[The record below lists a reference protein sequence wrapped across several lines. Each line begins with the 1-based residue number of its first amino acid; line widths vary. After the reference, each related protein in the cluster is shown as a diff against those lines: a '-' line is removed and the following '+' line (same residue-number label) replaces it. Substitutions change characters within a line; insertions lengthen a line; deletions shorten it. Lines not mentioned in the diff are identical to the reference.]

1 MDKVTTWSHQQLAI
15 YRWFAKD
22 QAYFDALGLE
32 IAIDVEGNLV
42 VVARAGCGKTTT
54 ILEAINYAP
63 EQSIA
68 LCAFNNR
75 IAKELSDRLN
85 NPRAI
90 AKTLH
95 GIGYSFVYAYL
106 GRTNVDARFRGDALT
121 DQIVGMNAPIKV
133 KRHITK
139 LHTLAREVT
148 PLATDID
155 TIVDLAGNHD
165 LEAEDDWVNM
175 GFDDTMIA
183 GFVLD
188 IMKHASTKEPERGL
202 IDYADM
208 IFLPVRNKWLRQKF
222 DLVVVDETQ
231 DMNNAQLLIVKGI
244 CKGRTVV
251 VGDDRQAIYGF
262 RGADSESMSRLKT
275 ELRAGE
281 LGLTTTY
288 RCGKAIVRQ
297 AAQLV
302 PDFMAGPNNPD
313 GLVRQVVN
321 DVAMLKEVAYG
332 DFVLSRKNAPIA
344 SLAMALLR
352 EKRRVAVAGR
362 DIGAGLIKLVDQLCV
377 GKAVNSIPEFLA
389 KLQAWQE
396 KEINRLTRSRKEE
409 KIDAVVDKAETL
421 FVLTEGV
428 VGVSELKARLEGL
441 FTDIGDPATRVTLS
455 SVHKAKGL
463 EANRVYVL
471 METLYPRLPKGVNLS
486 EKARIARQREESNI
500 EYVALT
506 RAKNELV
513 YVGQRP
519 GGPLL
524 PFVAAEP
531 VTQPEPIPV
540 MAGVP
545 VYPDEC
551 AAGANLG
558 PTHHDPDPH
567 EIHRFEDEGGPVSIE
582 KEEVPL

>member
-1 MDKVTTWSHQQLAI
+1 MDSARTWSHQQLAI

-32 IAIDVEGNLV
+32 VAIDVNGNLI

-68 LCAFNNR
+68 LCAFNSR
-75 IAKELSDRLN
+75 IAKELSERLN

-106 GRTNVDARFRGDALT
+106 GKTNVDARFRGDALT
-121 DQIVGMNAPIKV
+121 DQVVGMNAPIKV

-148 PLATDID
+148 PLATDVD
-155 TIVDLAGNHD
+155 TIIDLADNHD
-165 LEAEDDWVNM
+165 LLAEDEWINM
-175 GFDDTMIA
+175 GFDDNLI
-183 GFVLD
+183 GEFVID
-188 IMKHASTKEPERGL
+188 IMEYASKKEPERGT

-208 IFLPVRNKWLRQKF
+208 IFLPVRNKWLRPKF

-231 DMNNAQLLIVKGI
+231 DMNNSQLLIVQGI

-262 RGADSESMSRLKT
+262 RGADSGSMDRLKK

-288 RCGKAIVRQ
+288 RCGKSIVRQ
-297 AAQLV
+297 NAQLV
-302 PDFMAGPNNPD
+302 PDFMAGPNNPE
-313 GLVRQVVN
+313 GLVRQVPGAN
-321 DVAMLKEVAYG
+321 QMLKEVAYG

-344 SLAMALLR
+344 SLAMALIR
-352 EKRRVAVAGR
+352 DNKRVAVAGR
-362 DIGAGLIKLVDQLCV
+362 DIGAGLIKLVDQLCT

-389 KLQAWQE
+389 KLAAWQD
-396 KEINRLTRSRKEE
+396 KEINRLTRARKEE

-428 VGVSELKARLEGL
+428 VGVAELKARLEGL

-463 EANRVYVL
+463 EADRVYVL
-471 METLYPRLPKGVNLS
+471 METLYPKLPKGVKLS
-486 EKARIARQREESNI
+486 EAARIARQREESNI
-500 EYVALT
+500 EYVALS

-524 PFVAAEP
+524 PFQTVPTTEHAL
-531 VTQPEPIPV
+531 IG
-540 MAGVP
+540 GVP
-545 VYPDEC
+545 AYPNED

-558 PTHHDPDPH
+558 PTHQEPDIH
-567 EIHRFEDEGGPVSIE
+567 EIHRFEDEGGPAPIE
-582 KEEVPL
+582 KEEVPQ